1 MSEPKYDNDNISYG
15 YLKKL
20 LKKYSLNETIT
31 DENQDRGTISKV
43 YIVPPNTP
51 YYKGTI
57 LVYNNKIY
65 KCNNTRKLGVF
76 NWNDWDVVATNDS
89 SLNKFIEDIYD
100 VEKIQ
105 IQEQLDNKIE
115 TYYQEI
121 DPALEWDVD
130 LIKAKH
136 VGDYWYRTSDDT
148 QWRYCSYTNTSPI
161 TYGWRQV
168 NVPSAIFDLI
178 NTKKSIYTSKPNK
191 YKKNDMWIIEDDISD
206 DDIPTSIDN
215 PIKKGDW
222 VFATQDSEIYDKSHW
237 IKRDESIDIDYLKEH
252 YYTTEEIDEK
262 NKVISENF
270 DSKIDKSKDD
280 ILLSVERDF
289 VKEATYTKAINDF
302 DTKIGTIENT
312 VTQHSEDISS
322 LRLDA
327 DAITSSVS
335 SLTEVISGKDTYVL
349 TDDTTFLSD
358 KEYYTLNDSNEYV
371 LLVEGTDY
379 NVGDQINSSI
389 YERKNIP
396 GLEQELN
403 ESIDDLSKNTEEKL
417 NEVRASIEIVTSTM
431 MKQTAEAFE
440 MLFTQT
446 GIEDTVNQVKNIL
459 NNNTNDLNVISQY
472 IKFKAGTIIIGAND
486 SQSKLIIQKDRISFM
501 TGDNESAYISQ
512 NQLYIL
518 DSTILRK
525 LQLGKWITQEDE
537 YGNLNTKWGGGNA

>member
-20 LKKYSLNETIT
+20 LKKYSLDETIT
-31 DENQDRGTISKV
+31 DESQDRGTISKV

-76 NWNDWDVVATNDS
+76 NWSDWDVVATNDS

-121 DPALEWDVD
+121 DPALEWNVD

-161 TYGWRQV
+161 SYGWRQV

-206 DDIPTSIDN
+206 DDIPTSTDN
-215 PIKKGDW
+215 PIKRGDW

-237 IKRDESIDIDYLKEH
+237 IKRDESIDIDYLKKH
-252 YYTTEEIDEK
+252 YYTTKEIDEK

-289 VKEATYTKAINDF
+289 VKETTYTKVINDF
-302 DTKIGTIENT
+302 DTKIGTIENK
-312 VTQHSEDISS
+312 VTQHSKDISS

-327 DAITSSVS
+327 GAITSSVKEIEE
-335 SLTEVISGKDTYVL
+335 TISGKNEYELTSDTVYA
-349 TDDTTFLSD
+349 SD
-358 KEYYTLNDSNEYV
+358 KEYYSMNENGEYILLSEGEDYSVGEIINSNVYEKTTTPGLVQEVDSSLELLNKKVDEVKTEQTSQKFEISVISKNIDSKTGEVRSVSTENGYTFNKDGMHIASNEDNFNALHNSKGAYYKDGESILTQFTIDNTIIKNLILYGLYYYGVDDELDVANFKKDDAMFVAQKMVDSNNE
-371 LLVEGTDY
+371 ECFGHFY
-379 NVGDQINSSI
+379 N
-389 YERKNIP
+389 
-396 GLEQELN
+396 
-403 ESIDDLSKNTEEKL
+403 
-417 NEVRASIEIVTSTM
+417 
-431 MKQTAEAFE
+431 
-440 MLFTQT
+440 
-446 GIEDTVNQVKNIL
+446 
-459 NNNTNDLNVISQY
+459 
-472 IKFKAGTIIIGAND
+472 
-486 SQSKLIIQKDRISFM
+486 
-501 TGDNESAYISQ
+501 
-512 NQLYIL
+512 
-518 DSTILRK
+518 
-525 LQLGKWITQEDE
+525 
-537 YGNLNTKWGGGNA
+537 GGN

>member
-20 LKKYSLNETIT
+20 LKKYSLDETIT

-215 PIKKGDW
+215 PIKRGDW

-252 YYTTEEIDEK
+252 YYTTDEIDEK

-289 VKEATYTKAINDF
+289 VKETTYTKVINDF

-358 KEYYTLNDSNEYV
+358 KEYYTLNDSNEYI
-371 LLVEGTDY
+371 LLSEGEDY
-379 NVGDQINSSI
+379 SVGETINSNV
-389 YERKNIP
+389 YEKTTTLGLVQEVDSSLEFLNKKVDEVKTEQTSQKFEISVISKNIDSKT
-396 GLEQELN
+396 GEVRSVSTENGYTFNKDGMHIASNEDNFNALHN
-403 ESIDDLSKNTEEKL
+403 SKGAYYKDGESILT
-417 NEVRASIEIVTSTM
+417 
-431 MKQTAEAFE
+431 Q
-440 MLFTQT
+440 FT
-446 GIEDTVNQVKNIL
+446 IDN
-459 NNNTNDLNVISQY
+459 
-472 IKFKAGTIIIGAND
+472 TIIKNLILYGLYYYGVDDELDVANFKKDDAMFVAQKIVD
-486 SQSKLIIQKDRISFM
+486 SN
-501 TGDNESAYISQ
+501 NEECFGHFY
-512 NQLYIL
+512 N
-518 DSTILRK
+518 
-525 LQLGKWITQEDE
+525 
-537 YGNLNTKWGGGNA
+537 GGN

>member
-20 LKKYSLNETIT
+20 LKKYSLDETIT
-31 DENQDRGTISKV
+31 DESQDRGTISKV

-206 DDIPTSIDN
+206 NDIPTSIDN
-215 PIKKGDW
+215 PIKRGDW

-358 KEYYTLNDSNEYV
+358 KEYYTLNDSNEYI
-371 LLVEGTDY
+371 LLSEGEDY
-379 NVGDQINSSI
+379 SVGETINSNV
-389 YERKNIP
+389 YEKTTTLGLVQEVDSSLEFLNKKVDEVKTEQTSQKFEISVISKNIDP
-396 GLEQELN
+396 ETGEVRSVSTENGYTFNKDGMHIASNEDNFNALHN
-403 ESIDDLSKNTEEKL
+403 SKGAYYKDGESILT
-417 NEVRASIEIVTSTM
+417 
-431 MKQTAEAFE
+431 Q
-440 MLFTQT
+440 FT
-446 GIEDTVNQVKNIL
+446 IDN
-459 NNNTNDLNVISQY
+459 
-472 IKFKAGTIIIGAND
+472 TIIKNLILYGLYYYGVDDELDVANFKKDDAMFVAQKIVD
-486 SQSKLIIQKDRISFM
+486 SN
-501 TGDNESAYISQ
+501 NEECFGHFY
-512 NQLYIL
+512 N
-518 DSTILRK
+518 
-525 LQLGKWITQEDE
+525 
-537 YGNLNTKWGGGNA
+537 GGN

>member
-20 LKKYSLNETIT
+20 LKKYSLDETIT
-31 DENQDRGTISKV
+31 DESQDRGTISKV

-206 DDIPTSIDN
+206 NDIPTSIDN
-215 PIKKGDW
+215 PIKRGDW

-358 KEYYTLNDSNEYV
+358 TEYYTLNDSNEYI
-371 LLVEGTDY
+371 LLSEGEDY
-379 NVGDQINSSI
+379 SVGDTINSNV
-389 YERKNIP
+389 YEKTTTTGLVQEVDNSLELSNKKVDEVKTEQTSQKFEISVISKNIDP
-396 GLEQELN
+396 ETGEVRSVSTENGYTFNKDGMHIASNEDNFNALHN
-403 ESIDDLSKNTEEKL
+403 SKGAYYKDGESILT
-417 NEVRASIEIVTSTM
+417 
-431 MKQTAEAFE
+431 Q
-440 MLFTQT
+440 FT
-446 GIEDTVNQVKNIL
+446 IDN
-459 NNNTNDLNVISQY
+459 
-472 IKFKAGTIIIGAND
+472 TIIKNLILYGLYYYGVDDELDVANFKKDDAMFVAQKIVD
-486 SQSKLIIQKDRISFM
+486 SN
-501 TGDNESAYISQ
+501 NEECFGHFY
-512 NQLYIL
+512 N
-518 DSTILRK
+518 
-525 LQLGKWITQEDE
+525 
-537 YGNLNTKWGGGNA
+537 GGN

>member
-20 LKKYSLNETIT
+20 LKKYSLDETIT
-31 DENQDRGTISKV
+31 DESQDRGTISKV

-206 DDIPTSIDN
+206 NDIPTSIDN
-215 PIKKGDW
+215 PIKRGDW

-280 ILLSVERDF
+280 ILLSAERDF
-289 VKEATYTKAINDF
+289 VKETTYTKVINDF

-358 KEYYTLNDSNEYV
+358 KEYYTLNDSNEYI
-371 LLVEGTDY
+371 LLSEGEDY
-379 NVGDQINSSI
+379 SVGETINSNV
-389 YERKNIP
+389 YEKTTTLGLVQEVDSSLEFLNKKVDEVKTEQTSQKFEISVISKNIDSKT
-396 GLEQELN
+396 GEVRSVSTENGYTFNKDGMHIASNEDNFNALHN
-403 ESIDDLSKNTEEKL
+403 SKGAYYKDGESILT
-417 NEVRASIEIVTSTM
+417 
-431 MKQTAEAFE
+431 Q
-440 MLFTQT
+440 FT
-446 GIEDTVNQVKNIL
+446 IDN
-459 NNNTNDLNVISQY
+459 
-472 IKFKAGTIIIGAND
+472 TIIKNLILYGLYYYGVDDELDVANFKKDDAMFVAQKIVD
-486 SQSKLIIQKDRISFM
+486 SN
-501 TGDNESAYISQ
+501 NEECFGHFY
-512 NQLYIL
+512 N
-518 DSTILRK
+518 
-525 LQLGKWITQEDE
+525 
-537 YGNLNTKWGGGNA
+537 GGN

>member
-20 LKKYSLNETIT
+20 LKKYSLDETIT
-31 DENQDRGTISKV
+31 DESQDRGTISKV

-206 DDIPTSIDN
+206 NDIPTSIDN
-215 PIKKGDW
+215 PIKRGDW

-289 VKEATYTKAINDF
+289 VKETTYTKVINDF

-358 KEYYTLNDSNEYV
+358 KEYYTLNDSNEYI
-371 LLVEGTDY
+371 LLSEGEDY
-379 NVGDQINSSI
+379 SVGETINSNV
-389 YERKNIP
+389 YEKTTTLGLVQEVDSSLEFLNKKVDEVKTEQTSQKFEISVISKNIDSKT
-396 GLEQELN
+396 GEVRSVSTENGYTFNKDGMHIASNEDNFNALHN
-403 ESIDDLSKNTEEKL
+403 SKGAYYKDGESILT
-417 NEVRASIEIVTSTM
+417 
-431 MKQTAEAFE
+431 Q
-440 MLFTQT
+440 FT
-446 GIEDTVNQVKNIL
+446 IDN
-459 NNNTNDLNVISQY
+459 
-472 IKFKAGTIIIGAND
+472 TIIKNLILYGLYYYGVDDELDVANFKKDDAMFVAQKIVD
-486 SQSKLIIQKDRISFM
+486 SN
-501 TGDNESAYISQ
+501 NEECFGHFY
-512 NQLYIL
+512 N
-518 DSTILRK
+518 
-525 LQLGKWITQEDE
+525 
-537 YGNLNTKWGGGNA
+537 GGN

>member
-20 LKKYSLNETIT
+20 LKKYSLDETIT
-31 DENQDRGTISKV
+31 DESQDRGTISKV

-206 DDIPTSIDN
+206 NDIPTSIDN
-215 PIKKGDW
+215 PIKRGDW

-358 KEYYTLNDSNEYV
+358 KEYYTLNDSNEYI
-371 LLVEGTDY
+371 LLSEGEDY
-379 NVGDQINSSI
+379 SVGETINSNV
-389 YERKNIP
+389 YEKTTTLGLVQEVDSSLEFLNKKVDEVKTEQTSQKFEISVISKNIDSKT
-396 GLEQELN
+396 GEVRSVSTENGYTFNKDGMHIASNEDNFNALHN
-403 ESIDDLSKNTEEKL
+403 SKGAYYKDGESILT
-417 NEVRASIEIVTSTM
+417 
-431 MKQTAEAFE
+431 Q
-440 MLFTQT
+440 FT
-446 GIEDTVNQVKNIL
+446 IDN
-459 NNNTNDLNVISQY
+459 
-472 IKFKAGTIIIGAND
+472 TIIKNLILYGLYYYGVDDELDVSNFKKDDAMFVAQKIVD
-486 SQSKLIIQKDRISFM
+486 SN
-501 TGDNESAYISQ
+501 NEDCFGHFY
-512 NQLYIL
+512 N
-518 DSTILRK
+518 
-525 LQLGKWITQEDE
+525 
-537 YGNLNTKWGGGNA
+537 GGN

>member
-20 LKKYSLNETIT
+20 LKKYSLDETIT
-31 DENQDRGTISKV
+31 DESQDRGTISKV

-206 DDIPTSIDN
+206 NDIPTSIDN
-215 PIKKGDW
+215 PIKRGDW

-358 KEYYTLNDSNEYV
+358 KEYYTLNDSNEYI
-371 LLVEGTDY
+371 LLSEGEDY
-379 NVGDQINSSI
+379 SVGDTINSNV
-389 YERKNIP
+389 YEKTTTTGLVQEVDNSLELLNKKVDEVKTEQTSQKFEISVISKNIDP
-396 GLEQELN
+396 ETGEVRSVSTENGYTFNKDGMHIASNEDNFNALHN
-403 ESIDDLSKNTEEKL
+403 SKGAYYKDGESILT
-417 NEVRASIEIVTSTM
+417 
-431 MKQTAEAFE
+431 Q
-440 MLFTQT
+440 FT
-446 GIEDTVNQVKNIL
+446 IDN
-459 NNNTNDLNVISQY
+459 
-472 IKFKAGTIIIGAND
+472 TIIKNLILYGLYYYGVDDELDVANFKKDDAMFVAQKIVD
-486 SQSKLIIQKDRISFM
+486 SN
-501 TGDNESAYISQ
+501 NEECFGHFY
-512 NQLYIL
+512 N
-518 DSTILRK
+518 
-525 LQLGKWITQEDE
+525 
-537 YGNLNTKWGGGNA
+537 GGN